1 MLIRG
6 YEPAMSSTLPQ
17 KLRRIKPRGLSSMRD
32 AVVRGTTLMLDLFKV
47 INDQRMAQNWNF
59 VHVILTNG
67 GDNAS
72 KSSVNDTKA
81 ILKLI
86 HDQLKGLNLKI
97 IFIGVGVDSR
107 TSSSIK

>member
-6 YEPAMSSTLPQ
+6 YEPATSLTLPQ
-17 KLRRIKPRGLSSMRD
+17 KLRGIKPDGSTSMRD
-32 AVVRGTTLMLDLFKV
+32 AVVQGTALMLDLFKV
-47 INDQRMAQNWNF
+47 LNDQRMAQNWNF
-59 VHVILTNG
+59 VHVILTDG